1 MFKSFLKP
9 FIFSFIFIIISSISF
24 LIIGKSFNNIKLN
37 LANWINI
44 IVSVGI
50 FAVAFSLLALNN
62 FKSNKWNLLV
72 IGITAIVV
80 LVVAPV
86 KNLYIFITAAIL
98 TIFLFLGEKKI
109 KNILLSSFKLN
120 FYEAIS
126 EGSKLVFEG
135 LIILIIIFYYFSP
148 AGEVFQKEFVLPRP
162 FYDKIF
168 KSIAI
173 SFLENKKEQI
183 FGGVGQNDFLAL
195 KESQQLLKE
204 IADQTYL
211 SLNEGLQTLTKPYK
225 KYIPLILAF
234 SFYLVIKFVAVF
246 IRQISNFLSWLI
258 VKLMFA
264 FGIMRKKKI
273 IVEREFYE

>member
-204 IADQTYL
+204 IADQT
-211 SLNEGLQTLTKPYK
+211 LTKPYK